1 MKVSIRNLS
10 EALAKKPVDR
20 AATDR
25 LRPGHPVQFKWRRL
39 FINTGIVVASG
50 LLFIACGKGSKVEPL
65 KPEDVKPVDPNAAA
79 EAQQSQRTKMAVAM
93 RDNVMPPEPTLQ
105 LKGSEPATPE
115 VLEAYNQLLLRA
127 MVERREPPESLQELA
142 KWQLPRLPTPP
153 AGKRIVYDVQNA
165 IIRLD
170 PP

>member
-1 MKVSIRNLS
+1 MRQRLI
-10 EALAKKPVDR
+10 
-20 AATDR
+20 AAC
-25 LRPGHPVQFKWRRL
+25 F
-39 FINTGIVVASG
+39 VVASG
-50 LLFIACGKGSKVEPL
+50 LLLTACGKGSKGEQL
-65 KPEDVKPVDPNAAA
+65 KPEDVKPVDPNATT

-105 LKGSEPATPE
+105 LKGGEPATPE

-127 MVERREPPESLQELA
+127 MVERREPPESLLELQ
-142 KWQLPRLPTPP
+142 KWPLPRLPSPP
-153 AGKRIVYDVQNA
+153 AGKRIVYDAQNA